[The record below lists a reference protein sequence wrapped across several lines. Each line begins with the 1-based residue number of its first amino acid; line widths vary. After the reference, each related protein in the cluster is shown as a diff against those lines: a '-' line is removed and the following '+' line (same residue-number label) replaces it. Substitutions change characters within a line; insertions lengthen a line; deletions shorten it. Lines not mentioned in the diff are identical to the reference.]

1 MNYKDKT
8 FEIDDEQIKFEN
20 KTFILYL
27 PIFIAI
33 LSSTFFIN
41 RHNLIVMLCSF
52 FGMALG
58 LTIAFRVFIR
68 LYWKSRINL
77 SDISFVELK
86 SWNSDIDKMRN
97 FWGIPKFRY
106 HFPTGFDKKSN
117 LKVIFVHR
125 KKEKLA
131 IGFVPDNCIAT
142 ISAFQ
147 EKGIKVVENN

>member
-8 FEIDDEQIKFEN
+8 FEIDGEQIKFEN

-27 PIFIAI
+27 PIFIALLGST
-33 LSSTFFIN
+33 LSFNNHGFVS
-41 RHNLIVMLCSF
+41 LLCGF
-52 FGMALG
+52 LGMALG

-68 LYWKSRINL
+68 LYWKSIINL

-117 LKVIFVHR
+117 PKVIFVHR

-142 ISAFQ
+142 ISVFR
-147 EKGIKVVENN
+147 EKGINVVENN

>member
-1 MNYKDKT
+1 MTYKDKT

-27 PIFIAI
+27 SIFIAM

-41 RHNLIVMLCSF
+41 RHNLIVLLCSF

-58 LTIAFRVFIR
+58 LTIAFRVFLR
-68 LYWKSRINL
+68 LYWKSTINL

-117 LKVIFVHR
+117 SKVIFVHLN
-125 KKEKLA
+125 KEKLA
-131 IGFVPDNCIAT
+131 IGFAPTNCIAT